1 MFAFIDIRIL
11 IILVMVVLIL
21 LVGLYVLWAAK
32 KFR

>member
-21 LVGLYVLWAAK
+21 LVGLYVLWATK

>member
-21 LVGLYVLWAAK
+21 LVGLCVLWAAK